1 MRDLPEIAAES
12 AVWGPYAS
20 YDDVAR
26 FEYGRR
32 FWRIPEMRRRL
43 VAHWLDARHPHRER
57 FLEQRALI
65 EDVLGSDESVPARD
79 SPRLWSVVRRY
90 RYWQLTRAHDL
101 VNNDRLRK
109 PGAEFGA
116 RDGSRQIVK

>member
-1 MRDLPEIAAES
+1 MRDLTDFAAES

-43 VAHWLDARHPHRER
+43 VAHWLDQRHPHRER

-65 EDVLGSDESVPARD
+65 EEVLGADESVCALDASLRRRGTTLRCVARD
-79 SPRLWSVVRRY
+79 IPVV
-90 RYWQLTRAHDL
+90 
-101 VNNDRLRK
+101 
-109 PGAEFGA
+109 FG
-116 RDGSRQIVK
+116 QWF